1 MTIQTPDDGL
11 RRLKPEGF
19 PNPPSPG
26 SFRPPCTLENVT
38 YLLDSCG
45 LEIGYNVIKKVVS
58 IRRGTADLEEADLL
72 SLANLNGMGSNLF
85 LDFVGKLARS
95 KPVNPVAD
103 WIDSK
108 PWDQVDRLPNFYATV
123 TPQQGFALE
132 VRDFLLYRWL
142 LSCVAA
148 ALEHDRFS
156 GRGVLTLQGEQGI
169 GKTRW
174 LRRLVPEPMT
184 NDWVKL
190 DHLLDGNNKDSLYSA
205 VTNWIVELGELDSS
219 FRRDVGRLKGVLT
232 RDCDKLR
239 LPYARSAIELPRRTV
254 FAATVNEWNFL
265 VDPTGNTRWWTI
277 PVEKLDHNHEI
288 DMQQVFAQIAV
299 SYREGAQWWLDDGEA
314 SILNALNKRHQA
326 ASVIEERIRERIDEK
341 DKNARSMTASKVLE
355 ELGFRNPSNAQAKEA
370 GAVLRSLY
378 GPPKRVQ
385 GIMKWKVALLDN
397 EAATWQAKE
406 ADLEY

>member
-1 MTIQTPDDGL
+1 MTIQTTDDGL

-148 ALEHDRFS
+148 ALERDRFS

-205 VTNWIVELGELDSS
+205 VTNWIAELGELDSS

-239 LPYARSAIELPRRTV
+239 LPYARSAIELARRTV

-277 PVEKLDHNHEI
+277 PVDKLDHNHEI
-288 DMQQVFAQIAV
+288 DMQQVFAQVAV

-314 SILNALNKRHQA
+314 NILNALNKRHQA

-341 DKNARSMTASKVLE
+341 GKNARSMTASKVLE
-355 ELGFRNPSNAQAKEA
+355 EIGFRNPSNAQAKEA

-385 GIMKWKVALLDN
+385 GIMKWKVALLDS